1 MENNMI
7 KITGHAKLI
16 FDSLYDGIL
25 IIDKEGIVRYINP
38 AYTRIT
44 KVEEKNIIGRYLSE
58 VRPGS
63 RLTNVVKN
71 EKMELG
77 AHRKMGEVEYLVNM
91 VPIYEEGKVI
101 GGISLLNELVDIYKL
116 TEKLNLSKIII
127 QNLKEHVKTLGNGKY
142 SFDDIIA
149 VDEKSVEVKDFAK
162 RIALADSNVLI
173 TGESGTGKELY
184 ASAIHNLSPRKDFP
198 FIPVN
203 CASFEK
209 NLIESELFG
218 YEEGAF
224 TGAKKNGKTGLF
236 QLAQGGT
243 LFLDEIGELE
253 YGLQGKLLRVL
264 QEKSVRKIG
273 GSKEIPIDV
282 RLICATNK
290 NLEKMIQD
298 NTFRRDLYYRIAI
311 MPLSILPLREKK
323 NDIKSIAEK
332 FLLDLSIKYK
342 KEVKLNENAL
352 KVLKEYDWPGNIREL
367 KNIIEFTFNMVEGN
381 EIKAEHLPIAIKKN
395 LKENDNISPLSEVV
409 REAEKS
415 YLKKVIEIYGDSVE
429 GKKKAAKALEI
440 SLATLYNKLEK

>member
-1 MENNMI
+1 MI

-25 IIDKEGIVRYINP
+25 IVDKEGVVRYINP

-63 RLTNVVKN
+63 RLTDVVKD

-77 AHRKMGEVEYLVNM
+77 AHRKMGDVEYLVNM
-91 VPIYEEGKVI
+91 VPIYEDRKVI
-101 GGISLLNELVDIYKL
+101 GGISLLNELIDIYKL

-142 SFDDIIA
+142 SFDDIIT
-149 VDEKSVEVKDFAK
+149 VDEKSIEVKEFAK

-184 ASAIHNLSPRKDFP
+184 ASAIHNFSARKDFP

-218 YEEGAF
+218 YEEGSF

-264 QEKSVRKIG
+264 QEKSIRKIG

-290 NLEKMIQD
+290 NLEQMIEE

-311 MPLSILPLREKK
+311 MPMSIPPLREKK
-323 NDIKSIAEK
+323 NDIKAIAEK
-332 FLLDLSIKYK
+332 FLSDLSMKYR
-342 KEVKLNENAL
+342 KEVRLNGNAL

-367 KNIIEFTFNMVEGN
+367 KNIIEFTFSMAEGN
-381 EIKAEHLPIAIKKN
+381 EIKAEHLPINMKN
-395 LKENDNISPLSEVV
+395 NINENENILPLSEIV
-409 REAEKS
+409 REAEQN

-429 GKKKAAKALEI
+429 GKKKAAKALNI
-440 SLATLYNKLEK
+440 SLATLYNKLER

>member
-1 MENNMI
+1 MI
-7 KITGHAKLI
+7 KITGHAKLV

-44 KVEEKNIIGRYLSE
+44 KVEEKNIIGKYLSE
-58 VRPGS
+58 IRPGS
-63 RLTNVVKN
+63 RLTDVVKN

-409 REAEKS
+409 KEAEKS

>member
-1 MENNMI
+1 MI

-25 IIDKEGIVRYINP
+25 IVDKEGVVRYINP

-63 RLTNVVKN
+63 RLTNVVKD

-77 AHRKMGEVEYLVNM
+77 AHRKMGDVEYLVNM
-91 VPIYEEGKVI
+91 VPIYEDGKVI
-101 GGISLLNELVDIYKL
+101 GGISLLNELIDIYKL

-142 SFDDIIA
+142 SFDDIIT
-149 VDEKSVEVKDFAK
+149 VDEKSIEVKEFAK

-184 ASAIHNLSPRKDFP
+184 ASAIHNFSARKDFP

-218 YEEGAF
+218 YEEGSF

-264 QEKSVRKIG
+264 QEKSIRKIG

-290 NLEKMIQD
+290 NLEQMIEE

-311 MPLSILPLREKK
+311 MPMSIPPLREKK
-323 NDIKSIAEK
+323 NDIKAIAEK
-332 FLLDLSIKYK
+332 FLSDLSMKYR
-342 KEVKLNENAL
+342 KEVRLNGNAL

-367 KNIIEFTFNMVEGN
+367 KNIIEFTFSMAEGN
-381 EIKAEHLPIAIKKN
+381 EIKAEHLPINMKN
-395 LKENDNISPLSEVV
+395 NINENENILPLSEIV
-409 REAEKS
+409 REAEQN

-429 GKKKAAKALEI
+429 GKKKAAKALNI
-440 SLATLYNKLEK
+440 SLATLYNKLER

>member
-1 MENNMI
+1 MI
-7 KITGHAKLI
+7 KITGYAKLI

-25 IIDKEGIVRYINP
+25 IVDKEGVVRYINP

-63 RLTNVVKN
+63 RLTDVVKD

-77 AHRKMGEVEYLVNM
+77 AHRKMGDVEYLVNM
-91 VPIYEEGKVI
+91 VPIYEDGKVI
-101 GGISLLNELVDIYKL
+101 GGISLLNELIDIYKL

-142 SFDDIIA
+142 SFDDIIT
-149 VDEKSVEVKDFAK
+149 VDEKSIEVKEFAK

-184 ASAIHNLSPRKDFP
+184 ASAIHNFSARKDFP

-218 YEEGAF
+218 YEEGSF

-264 QEKSVRKIG
+264 QEKSIRKIG

-290 NLEKMIQD
+290 NLEQMIEE

-311 MPLSILPLREKK
+311 MPMSIPPLREKK
-323 NDIKSIAEK
+323 NDIKAIAEK
-332 FLLDLSIKYK
+332 FLSDLSMKYR
-342 KEVKLNENAL
+342 KEVRLNGNAL

-367 KNIIEFTFNMVEGN
+367 KNIIEFTFSMAEGN
-381 EIKAEHLPIAIKKN
+381 EIKAEHLPINMKN
-395 LKENDNISPLSEVV
+395 NTNENENILPLSEIV
-409 REAEKS
+409 REAEQN

-429 GKKKAAKALEI
+429 GKKKAAKALNI
-440 SLATLYNKLEK
+440 SLATLYNKLER

>member
-1 MENNMI
+1 MI

-25 IIDKEGIVRYINP
+25 IVDKEGIVRYINP

-63 RLTNVVKN
+63 RLTDVVKD

-77 AHRKMGEVEYLVNM
+77 AHRKMGDVEYLVNM
-91 VPIYEEGKVI
+91 VPIYEDGKVI
-101 GGISLLNELVDIYKL
+101 GGISLLNELIDIYKL

-142 SFDDIIA
+142 SFDDIIT
-149 VDEKSVEVKDFAK
+149 VDEKSIEVKEFAK

-184 ASAIHNLSPRKDFP
+184 ASAIHNFSARKDFP

-218 YEEGAF
+218 YEEGSF

-264 QEKSVRKIG
+264 QEKSIRKIG

-290 NLEKMIQD
+290 NLEQMIEE

-311 MPLSILPLREKK
+311 MPMSIPPLREKK
-323 NDIKSIAEK
+323 NDIKAIAEK
-332 FLLDLSIKYK
+332 FLSDLSMKYR
-342 KEVKLNENAL
+342 KEVRLNGNAL

-367 KNIIEFTFNMVEGN
+367 KNIIEFTFSMAEGN
-381 EIKAEHLPIAIKKN
+381 EIKAEHLPINMKN
-395 LKENDNISPLSEVV
+395 NINENENILPLSEIV
-409 REAEKS
+409 REAEQN

-429 GKKKAAKALEI
+429 GKKKAAKALNI
-440 SLATLYNKLEK
+440 SLATLYNKLER

>member
-1 MENNMI
+1 MI
-7 KITGHAKLI
+7 KITGHAKLV

-101 GGISLLNELVDIYKL
+101 GGISLLNELIDIYKL

-409 REAEKS
+409 KEAEKS

>member
-1 MENNMI
+1 MI

-25 IIDKEGIVRYINP
+25 IVDKEGVVRYINP

-63 RLTNVVKN
+63 RLTDVVKD

-77 AHRKMGEVEYLVNM
+77 AHRKMGDVEYLVNM
-91 VPIYEEGKVI
+91 VPIYEDGKVI
-101 GGISLLNELVDIYKL
+101 GGISLLNELIDIYKL

-142 SFDDIIA
+142 SFDDIIT
-149 VDEKSVEVKDFAK
+149 VDEKSIEVKEFAK

-184 ASAIHNLSPRKDFP
+184 ASAIHNFSARKDFP

-218 YEEGAF
+218 YEEGSF

-264 QEKSVRKIG
+264 QEKSIRKIG

-290 NLEKMIQD
+290 NLEQMIEE

-311 MPLSILPLREKK
+311 MPMSIPPLREKK
-323 NDIKSIAEK
+323 NDIKAIAEK
-332 FLLDLSIKYK
+332 FLSDLSMKYR
-342 KEVKLNENAL
+342 KEVRLNGNAL

-367 KNIIEFTFNMVEGN
+367 KNIIEFTFSMAEGN
-381 EIKAEHLPIAIKKN
+381 EIKAEHLPINMKN
-395 LKENDNISPLSEVV
+395 NTNENENILPLSEIV
-409 REAEKS
+409 REAEQN

-429 GKKKAAKALEI
+429 GKKKAAKALNI
-440 SLATLYNKLEK
+440 SLATLYNKLER

>member
-1 MENNMI
+1 MI

-25 IIDKEGIVRYINP
+25 IVDKEGVVRYINP

-63 RLTNVVKN
+63 RLTDVVKD

-77 AHRKMGEVEYLVNM
+77 AHRKMGDVEYLVNM
-91 VPIYEEGKVI
+91 VPIYEDGKVI
-101 GGISLLNELVDIYKL
+101 GGISLLNELIDIYKL

-142 SFDDIIA
+142 SFDDIIT
-149 VDEKSVEVKDFAK
+149 VDEKSIEVKEFAK

-184 ASAIHNLSPRKDFP
+184 ASAIHNFSVRKDFP

-218 YEEGAF
+218 YEEGSF

-264 QEKSVRKIG
+264 QEKSIRKIG

-290 NLEKMIQD
+290 NLEQMIEE

-311 MPLSILPLREKK
+311 MPMSIPPLREKK
-323 NDIKSIAEK
+323 NDIKAIAEK
-332 FLLDLSIKYK
+332 FLSDLSMKYR
-342 KEVKLNENAL
+342 KEVRLNGNAL

-367 KNIIEFTFNMVEGN
+367 KNIIEFTFSMAEGN
-381 EIKAEHLPIAIKKN
+381 EIKAEHLPINMKN
-395 LKENDNISPLSEVV
+395 NINENENILPLCEIV
-409 REAEKS
+409 REAEQN

-429 GKKKAAKALEI
+429 GKKKAAKALNI
-440 SLATLYNKLEK
+440 SLATLYNKLER